1 MEADAMHVA
10 DDLEVEDTQALR
22 ARRLFQI
29 ANLSIGALAVGALF
43 YAYSSRWVVVSILV
57 AGILLML
64 VCRQLSRKGQTD
76 LGNLVLLVSVTAM
89 MSTLMW
95 MFQGLRDAAFL
106 TYPVILIMAGLLV
119 RSRHFFAILL
129 AMLAYMV
136 FLTLATTHWGLRV
149 SSAEG
154 SPLFRLRDS
163 SLILGV
169 GGIAIWIIVNDL
181 RTALER
187 VRLQIGRAKD
197 SQKRLTYL
205 SQHDGLTGL
214 PNRNLGRDR
223 IEQAIVQAQRHQT
236 RVALLFVDL
245 DNFKEVNDT
254 LGHSAGD
261 EFLVEIARRLQD
273 AVRKSDVVCRH
284 GGDEFVIGL
293 AEVLQDEDAS
303 RAAAKVMARLNQTLQ
318 LKGAELVASCSI
330 GIALYPEDASDY
342 EGLLRKADIAMYQAK
357 ESGRNDYRFFDE
369 AMNATIQESLQLNS
383 QMRTGLARQEFVLHF
398 QPVIALDGG
407 ALVGAEALV
416 RWQHP
421 VRGLMP
427 PAAFIPAAEKSG
439 FVVELG
445 EWVLREACR
454 QMAAWQAQGLPRFVL
469 AINLS
474 PVQFRRGDIV
484 RLVADALQRSGLDPA
499 LLELEIT
506 ESTLIQDAD
515 KFLVLLQ
522 GLKSLGVRLSID
534 DFGTGYSNLVYLQ
547 RFNVDK
553 LKIDQS
559 FVRSLVHG
567 GQEQAIVSAIIQMAR
582 SLNLST
588 TAEGIEEAP
597 IQHLLQS
604 LGCECGQG
612 YLIAKPLPAADFA
625 LFVAQYA
632 A

>member
-1 MEADAMHVA
+1 MSAAA
-10 DDLEVEDTQALR
+10 DLEVEDTQALR

-29 ANLSIGALAVGALF
+29 ANLTIGALAIGALF
-43 YAYSSRWVVVSILV
+43 YFYSGRWVVVAVLL

-76 LGNLVLLVSVTAM
+76 LGNLVLLVSVTVL
-89 MSTLMW
+89 MSALMW

-119 RSRHFFAILL
+119 RSHHFFAILL

-136 FLTLATTHWGLRV
+136 FLTFATTHWGLRV
-149 SSAEG
+149 SSVEA

-169 GGIAIWIIVNDL
+169 SGIAIWLIVNDL
-181 RTALER
+181 RSALER
-187 VRLQIGRAKD
+187 VRLQIAKAKE

-205 SQHDGLTGL
+205 SQHDDLTGL

-223 IEQAIVQAQRHQT
+223 IEQAIVQAERHHT

-261 EFLVEIARRLQD
+261 EFLIEIAHRLQD

-284 GGDEFVIGL
+284 GGDEFVIGI
-293 AEVLQDEDAS
+293 AEVSQDEDAS
-303 RAAAKVMARLNQTLQ
+303 NAAAKIMARLSQNIR
-318 LKGAELVASCSI
+318 LKDTELAATCSI
-330 GIALYPEDASDY
+330 GIALYPEDAMDY

-369 AMNATIQESLQLNS
+369 AMNANIQESLQLNS

-398 QPVIALDGG
+398 QPVINLEGG

-427 PAAFIPAAEKSG
+427 PGLFIPAAEKSG
-439 FVVELG
+439 FIVELG

-454 QMAAWQAQGLPRFVL
+454 QMVAWQAQGLPRFVL

-484 RLVADALQRSGLDPA
+484 ALVADALQRSGLDPQ

-506 ESTLIQDAD
+506 ESTLIQDAE
-515 KFLVLLQ
+515 KFLVMLQ
-522 GLKSLGVRLSID
+522 GLKALGVRLSID

-559 FVRSLVHG
+559 FVRSLVRG
-567 GQEQAIVSAIIQMAR
+567 GQDQAIVSAIIQMAR

-588 TAEGIEEAP
+588 TAEGIEESA
-597 IQHLLQS
+597 IQNLLQS
-604 LGCECGQG
+604 LGCDCGQG
-612 YLIAKPLPAADFA
+612 YLIARPLSASHFATFAQAPAR
-625 LFVAQYA
+625 
-632 A
+632 

>member
-1 MEADAMHVA
+1 MEADAMRAA
-10 DDLEVEDTQALR
+10 DPLEEEDTQALR

-29 ANLSIGALAVGALF
+29 SSLTLAALALASLF
-43 YAYSSRWVVVSILV
+43 YIYSASWLIVSILL
-57 AGILLML
+57 GGMTLML
-64 VCRQLSRKGQTD
+64 VCRHLSRKGLTD
-76 LGNLVLLVSVTAM
+76 LGNLVLLVSVTVM
-89 MSTLMW
+89 MSGLMW
-95 MFQGLRDAAFL
+95 ISQGLRDAAFL

-119 RSRHFFAILL
+119 RASQFFAILA
-129 AMLAYMV
+129 AMLAYMG
-136 FLTLATTHWGLRV
+136 FLTFATIHWGLRIN
-149 SSAEG
+149 SGE
-154 SPLFRLRDS
+154 SPPLILLRDS

-169 GGIAIWIIVNDL
+169 SGIAIWIIVNDL
-181 RTALER
+181 RGALER
-187 VRLQIGRAKD
+187 VRLQIGRAKE

-205 SQHDGLTGL
+205 SQHDELTGL

-223 IEQAIVQAQRHQT
+223 IEQAIQQAERHQS

-254 LGHSAGD
+254 LGHAAGD
-261 EFLVEIARRLQD
+261 EFLIEMAHRLQD
-273 AVRKSDVVCRH
+273 AVRKSDVVCRQ
-284 GGDEFVIGL
+284 GGDEFVIGI
-293 AEVLQDEDAS
+293 AEVAQAEDVS
-303 RAAAKVMARLNQTLQ
+303 RAAAKIMARLNQTLT
-318 LKGAELVASCSI
+318 LRGADMAATCSI
-330 GIALYPEDASDY
+330 GIALYPEDAPDY

-357 ESGRNDYRFFDE
+357 DSGRNDYRFFDE
-369 AMNATIQESLQLNS
+369 AMNATIQQSLQLNS

-398 QPVIALDGG
+398 QPVIGLAGG
-407 ALVGAEALV
+407 GLVGAEALI

-427 PAAFIPAAEKSG
+427 PGLFIVAAEKSG
-439 FVVELG
+439 FIVELG

-454 QMAAWQAQGLPRFVL
+454 QMVQWQAQGLPRFVL

-484 RLVADALQRSGLDPA
+484 ALVADALQRSGLEPQ

-515 KFLVLLQ
+515 KFLVMLQ
-522 GLKSLGVRLSID
+522 GLKALGVRLSID

-559 FVRSLVHG
+559 FVRSLVRG
-567 GQEQAIVSAIIQMAR
+567 GQDQAIVSAIIQMAR

-588 TAEGIEEAP
+588 TAEGIEETA
-597 IQHLLQS
+597 IQDLLQS
-604 LGCECGQG
+604 LGCDCGQG
-612 YLIAKPLPAADFA
+612 YLIARPLSAEHFARFA
-625 LFVAQYA
+625 LAPA
-632 A
+632 D

>member
-1 MEADAMHVA
+1 VNSTLDG
-10 DDLEVEDTQALR
+10 LEVEDTQALR

-29 ANLSIGALAVGALF
+29 ANLTLAALAIAALF
-43 YAYSSRWVVVSILV
+43 YTYSSRWVVVSVLLV
-57 AGILLML
+57 GMALML

-76 LGNLVLLVSVTAM
+76 LGNLVLLVSVTVL

-119 RSRHFFAILL
+119 RSRQFFAILL
-129 AMLAYMV
+129 AMLAYML
-136 FLTLATTHWGLRV
+136 FLTLATTHWGMRV
-149 SSAEG
+149 SSVEN
-154 SPLFRLRDS
+154 SPLQRLRDS

-169 GGIAIWIIVNDL
+169 GGVAIWIIVNDL
-181 RTALER
+181 RGALER
-187 VRLQIGRAKD
+187 VRQQIARARE

-205 SQHDGLTGL
+205 SQHDDLTGL
-214 PNRNLGRDR
+214 PNRNMGRDR
-223 IEQAIVQAQRHQT
+223 IEQAIVQAERHQT
-236 RVALLFVDL
+236 RVALLFVDM

-254 LGHSAGD
+254 LGHAAGD
-261 EFLVEIARRLQD
+261 TFLIEIAQRLQD

-284 GGDEFVIGL
+284 GGDEFVIGI
-293 AEVLQDEDAS
+293 AEVAQDEDAS
-303 RAAAKVMARLNQTLQ
+303 HAAAKVMARLNQTLR
-318 LKGAELVASCSI
+318 LKNTELAATCSI
-330 GIALYPEDASDY
+330 GIALYPDDASDY

-357 ESGRNDYRFFDE
+357 DSGRNDYRFFDE

-383 QMRTGLARQEFVLHF
+383 QMRSGLARQEFVLHF
-398 QPVIALDGG
+398 QPVISLEGG
-407 ALVGAEALV
+407 ALVGAEALI

-427 PAAFIPAAEKSG
+427 PGLFIPAAEKSG
-439 FVVELG
+439 FIVELG

-454 QMAAWQAQGLPRFVL
+454 QMVEWQAQGVPRFVL

-484 RLVADALQRSGLDPA
+484 GLVADALRLSGLEPQ

-515 KFLVLLQ
+515 KFLVMLQ

-559 FVRSLVHG
+559 FVRSLVRG
-567 GQEQAIVSAIIQMAR
+567 GQDQAIVSAIIQMAR

-588 TAEGIEEAP
+588 TAEGIEETS
-597 IQHLLQS
+597 IQDLLQS
-604 LGCECGQG
+604 LGCDCGQG
-612 YLIAKPLPAADFA
+612 YLIARPLSATDFA
-625 LFVAQYA
+625 RFVQAPA
-632 A
+632 V